1 MRRRDGEYARSET
14 REFEFDGSYEER
26 GQSWPEDV
34 PRHVGSPNEEGF
46 GQDWPSDVP
55 GSASQPLVEDGA
67 PRGFGNV
74 EQVLAIA
81 TERGRASR
89 TCREH
94 LPAVQGEWG
103 VRLYHQEYNPE
114 PPSGTSETGPGTCS

>member
-26 GQSWPEDV
+26 GQSWPRDV

-55 GSASQPLVEDGA
+55 GSASQPLVEDRA
-67 PRGFGNV
+67 PRWFGNV
-74 EQVLAIA
+74 AQGSDIA
-81 TERGRASR
+81 TGRRRASR
-89 TCREH
+89 N
-94 LPAVQGEWG
+94 LAGNPDSPQAVIF
-103 VRLYHQEYNPE
+103 L
-114 PPSGTSETGPGTCS
+114 TSIIDVIRGY

>member
-1 MRRRDGEYARSET
+1 MRRRDAEYARSET

-55 GSASQPLVEDGA
+55 GSASQPLVEGGA
-67 PRGFGNV
+67 PRGFGNA
-74 EQVLAIA
+74 EQALAIA
-81 TERGRASR
+81 TERRRASR
-89 TCREH
+89 
-94 LPAVQGEWG
+94 
-103 VRLYHQEYNPE
+103 
-114 PPSGTSETGPGTCS
+114 PSGGTANRPGRMRRGFSRIMELIRRRSN

>member
-1 MRRRDGEYARSET
+1 MLDLRQGNSNSMAPMKSVAKA
-14 REFEFDGSYEER
+14 GL
-26 GQSWPEDV
+26 EDV

-46 GQDWPSDVP
+46 GQDWSSDVP

-81 TERGRASR
+81 TERRRASR
-89 TCREH
+89 
-94 LPAVQGEWG
+94 
-103 VRLYHQEYNPE
+103 
-114 PPSGTSETGPGTCS
+114 PSGGTANRPGRMLRRFSRIMELIRRRSN